1 MLTLNILLTKFKIMR
16 KAKNTAPPLLWLKDK
31 IVILSIFFLFIETPI
46 LLIITLL
53 YFNSVLFTILICSF
67 LLLGFLVALISY
79 KNEKE
84 KQYKESNKSFY
95 KLYFESNN

>member
-1 MLTLNILLTKFKIMR
+1 MKRTKD
-16 KAKNTAPPLLWLKDK
+16 TAPPLLWIKDK
-31 IVILSIFFLFIETPI
+31 IVVLSIFFLFIEVPI

-53 YFNSVLFTILICSF
+53 HFNSVLFTILICSF

>member
-1 MLTLNILLTKFKIMR
+1 MKKT
-16 KAKNTAPPLLWLKDK
+16 KNTAPPLLWVKDK
-31 IVILSIFFLFIETPI
+31 IVILSIFFLFIESPI
-46 LLIITLL
+46 LLIITVL
-53 YFNSVLFTILICSF
+53 YFNSILFIILICSF

-95 KLYFESNN
+95 QLYF

>member
-1 MLTLNILLTKFKIMR
+1 MKKT
-16 KAKNTAPPLLWLKDK
+16 KNTAPPILCVKDK

-46 LLIITLL
+46 LLIITVL

-84 KQYKESNKSFY
+84 KQHKESNKSFY
-95 KLYFESNN
+95 QLHFECND